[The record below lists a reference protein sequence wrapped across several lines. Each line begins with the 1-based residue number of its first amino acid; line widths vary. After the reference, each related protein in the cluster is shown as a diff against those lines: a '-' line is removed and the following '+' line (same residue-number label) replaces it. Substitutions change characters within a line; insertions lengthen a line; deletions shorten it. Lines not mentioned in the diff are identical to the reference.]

1 MPISLIRHVESEYNK
16 TGIDVRNCNITEK
29 AKEDASKITGHYN
42 IILQSPLKRCEQ
54 TLYYSKLTYD
64 KLIILDIIREH
75 KLAECD
81 FMEDENKIIEEECE
95 VLDRVEQFKKYLKE
109 LAEDQEIL
117 VITHG
122 DFVWYLTS
130 KVINGERFGTWLNN
144 GELLK
149 FNSPDDFLVI

>member
-1 MPISLIRHVESEYNK
+1 MPTSLIRHVESEYNK
-16 TGIDVRNCNITEK
+16 TGVDTRNCNITEK
-29 AKEDASKITGHYN
+29 AKEDASKITGHYH

-54 TLYYSKLTYD
+54 TLHYSRLTYD
-64 KLIILDIIREH
+64 KLIVLDIIREH

-81 FMEDENKIIEEECE
+81 FMEDEDKIIEQEYE

-109 LAEDQEIL
+109 LPDNQEIL

-149 FNSPDDFLVI
+149 LNNDDFLVV